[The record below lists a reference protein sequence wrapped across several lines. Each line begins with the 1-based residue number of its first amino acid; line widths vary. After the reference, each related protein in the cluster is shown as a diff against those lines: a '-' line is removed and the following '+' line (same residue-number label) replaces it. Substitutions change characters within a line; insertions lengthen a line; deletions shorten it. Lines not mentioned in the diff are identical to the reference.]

1 MRGSDGN
8 GDTFYYTAI
17 SEAQSAVT
25 TYGQTGSQ
33 KVIIILGD
41 GDENIAGPDACKKSI
56 ANAETAEAAGTWLIT
71 IAYNSTDGATSGCVT
86 DYSNTYHG
94 TLAISPE
101 CSMHLITADNPVT
114 DNTAFPGFPATAQS
128 YTQITQAEMNDI
140 CGTDSTSD
148 TQVTGS
154 RHLQRHER
162 RRPECCVPGDRREP
176 LDGTPRQRLGL
187 ITQPVLAGSKVRRRR
202 MSMFRIAK
210 TGLTAVAIACLA
222 TAWAT
227 ASASAAPDPCA
238 LVPAATVKAVFGGTA
253 TPTFVAS
260 ATATTATCN
269 YNNGKL
275 TVEIGATALTNLAP
289 ALKTTKV
296 KTIPH
301 GVDPTFAHSTQTQIV
316 FYEGSAA
323 NGTYIVIRNYVRIPE
338 GKLLKIATVLNKAL
352 AGDTNSGSGGGIV
365 SP

>member
-1 MRGSDGN
+1 MPGGSSTGECYYGLEAPQNGYVRGSDGN

-56 ANAETAEAAGTWLIT
+56 ANAETAEAAGIWLIT

-101 CSMHLITADNPVT
+101 CSMHLIADNPVT
-114 DNTAFPGFPATAQS
+114 DNTAFPGFPATAQN

-154 RHLQRHER
+154 RYFNATNDADLSAVFQEIGESLSTER
-162 RRPECCVPGDRREP
+162 LVSD
-176 LDGTPRQRLGL
+176 
-187 ITQPVLAGSKVRRRR
+187 
-202 MSMFRIAK
+202 
-210 TGLTAVAIACLA
+210 
-222 TAWAT
+222 
-227 ASASAAPDPCA
+227 SAS
-238 LVPAATVKAVFGGTA
+238 
-253 TPTFVAS
+253 
-260 ATATTATCN
+260 
-269 YNNGKL
+269 
-275 TVEIGATALTNLAP
+275 
-289 ALKTTKV
+289 
-296 KTIPH
+296 
-301 GVDPTFAHSTQTQIV
+301 
-316 FYEGSAA
+316 
-323 NGTYIVIRNYVRIPE
+323 
-338 GKLLKIATVLNKAL
+338 
-352 AGDTNSGSGGGIV
+352 
-365 SP
+365 